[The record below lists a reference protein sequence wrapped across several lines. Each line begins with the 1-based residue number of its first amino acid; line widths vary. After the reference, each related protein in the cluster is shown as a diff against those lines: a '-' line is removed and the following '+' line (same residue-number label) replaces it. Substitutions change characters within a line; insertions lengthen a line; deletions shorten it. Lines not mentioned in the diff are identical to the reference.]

1 MGIDCSKCG
10 RQRNTVGPNFLEN
23 MMSSVKEGLKRGRL
37 RGVKK
42 SIDYMVE
49 EIRRMMDSVYLSPLL
64 LVLPIPSDEAYELY
78 EAHAWYESKRRG
90 NQNGNKMY

>member
-10 RQRNTVGPNFLEN
+10 RQRNTVGPNSLEN
-23 MMSSVKEGLKRGRL
+23 MMSSVREGLKRGRL

-42 SIDYMVE
+42 SISYMVE
-49 EIRRMMDSVYLSPLL
+49 EIRRMMDPVYLSPLL

-78 EAHAWYESKRRG
+78 ETHALHESRR
-90 NQNGNKMY
+90 KY

>member
-10 RQRNTVGPNFLEN
+10 RRRNTVGPNFLEN
-23 MMSSVKEGLKRGRL
+23 MMSSVREGLKRNRL

-42 SIDYMVE
+42 SIGYMVE
-49 EIRRMMDSVYLSPLL
+49 EIKRMMDPVYLSPLL

-78 EAHAWYESKRRG
+78 EAHIRHESRR
-90 NQNGNKMY
+90 KH